1 MLAWTALKRYE
12 IAPALPHL
20 PPLHLHRA
28 LRGALVFCS
37 VLLTTCAAQG
47 YIDTVL
53 FLVTFDQE
61 HGQVSF
67 EPVVEIAKSQFN
79 APQANPAFAQTYL
92 NNRLYPLYQQ
102 GQLVGRV
109 QSLGLASFGCSE
121 VQNRAELQTTI
132 PLIATS
138 THPQK
143 TIYFLAS
150 SALLMDEPVALKP
163 LSMADRDQLQTFGRD
178 QLKTLGLSE
187 TELQK
192 ASLTDAARVDLGG
205 GTVGLVG
212 TVSLLADSVNTPGA
226 TVFMILEKES
236 KGWQPSLVVS
246 KRFKS
251 VYGEDFEG
259 IQFRDALDLDR
270 DGTPE
275 LILEVLRNENYQFQV
290 LKRSGK
296 SWQAIYTG
304 GGGGC

>member
-1 MLAWTALKRYE
+1 MLTWTALKRYE
-12 IAPALPHL
+12 ISPALPHL

-37 VLLTTCAAQG
+37 LLLTTCAAQG

-67 EPVVEIAKSQFN
+67 EPVVEIAKGQFN
-79 APQANPAFAQTYL
+79 SPQANPAFAQTYL

-109 QSLGLASFGCSE
+109 QSNGLASFGCSE

-138 THPQK
+138 SHPQK

-150 SALLMDEPVALKP
+150 SALLMDGPVALKP
-163 LSMADRDQLQTFGRD
+163 LSDADRNQLQDFGRG
-178 QLKTLGLSE
+178 QLKALGLSE
-187 TELQK
+187 AELQK
-192 ASLTDAARVDLGG
+192 ALLTDAARVDLGG

-226 TVFMILEKES
+226 TVFMILEKEPQ
-236 KGWQPSLVVS
+236 GWQPSLVVR

-259 IQFRDALDLDR
+259 MQFRDALDLDR

>member
-1 MLAWTALKRYE
+1 MLTWTALKRYE
-12 IAPALPHL
+12 ISQALPNL
-20 PPLHLHRA
+20 PPLGLHRA
-28 LRGALVFCS
+28 LLRTLVFCS
-37 VLLTTCAAQG
+37 LLLTTCAAQG

-53 FLVTFDQE
+53 FMVTFDQE

-67 EPVVEIAKSQFN
+67 EPVVEIAKGQLN
-79 APQANPAFAQTYL
+79 PPQENPAFAKTYL

-109 QSLGLASFGCSE
+109 QSLGLASFGCSDT
-121 VQNRAELQTTI
+121 QNRAELQTNT
-132 PLIATS
+132 PLTATS

-143 TIYFLAS
+143 TVYFLAS
-150 SALLMDEPVALKP
+150 SALLSDGPVAPEP
-163 LSMADRDQLQTFGRD
+163 LSFTDRDQLQRLGRE
-178 QLKTLGLSE
+178 QLKALGLSE
-187 TELQK
+187 PELQK
-192 ASLTDAARVDLGG
+192 ALLTDAARVNLG

-212 TVSLLADSVNTPGA
+212 TVTLLADSVNTPGA

-236 KGWQPSLVVS
+236 QGWKPSLLVR

-259 IQFRDALDLDR
+259 MLYRDALDLDR

-275 LILEVLRNENYQFQV
+275 LILEVLRDENYQFQV
-290 LKRSGK
+290 LKRNGK
-296 SWQAIYTG
+296 NWQAIYTG